1 VLQAAAEFNAR
12 AAAANDW
19 QSYAALYQMMFCNE
33 SWPELVVQNEDLRL
47 LEEPIAD
54 GSLSLQ
60 GMRLQG
66 VLCSPGAARGVC
78 WTMSVCCR
86 TAICWH
92 LLSSLAGVAREAYTP
107 TTAAPADVVKVS
119 PELGLFLFDAAN
131 GTEPLQPGL
140 QPTYLRR
147 QYWPVL
153 RDGQIKALLMSSVT
167 FATEEDALA
176 GRDAINGQMRM
187 EATTNLWGGPAIQTP
202 IDAAA
207 LRDVQTLMTALQ
219 QQL

>member
-1 VLQAAAEFNAR
+1 
-12 AAAANDW
+12 
-19 QSYAALYQMMFCNE
+19 MMFCNE

-60 GMRLQG
+60 
-66 VLCSPGAARGVC
+66 
-78 WTMSVCCR
+78 
-86 TAICWH
+86 
-92 LLSSLAGVAREAYTP
+92 
-107 TTAAPADVVKVS
+107 DVVKVS